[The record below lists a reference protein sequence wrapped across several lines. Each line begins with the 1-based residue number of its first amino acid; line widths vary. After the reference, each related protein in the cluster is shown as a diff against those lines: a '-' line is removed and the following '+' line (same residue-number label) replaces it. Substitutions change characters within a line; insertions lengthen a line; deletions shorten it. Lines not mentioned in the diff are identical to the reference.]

1 MVTLNKNL
9 SFVCNYCKGLNNF
22 RLGLQRPVINNFRG
36 FSTTMAS
43 YADNRPAFKPT
54 QSFRLTEHPDEEW
67 KLGEGLKAT
76 TEVGKKWKAG
86 EEKGWQ
92 AINLDE
98 MEKPSVKSLPLQLRC
113 THSDVCQ

>member
-1 MVTLNKNL
+1 
-9 SFVCNYCKGLNNF
+9 
-22 RLGLQRPVINNFRG
+22 
-36 FSTTMAS
+36 MAS

-98 MEKPSVKSLPLQLRC
+98 MEKPSVKSLPLQLIC